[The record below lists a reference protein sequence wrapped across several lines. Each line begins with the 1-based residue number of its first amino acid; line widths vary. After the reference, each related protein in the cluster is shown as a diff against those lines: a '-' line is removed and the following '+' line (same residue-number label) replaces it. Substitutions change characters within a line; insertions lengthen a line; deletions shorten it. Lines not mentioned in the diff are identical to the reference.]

1 MAKAVAEG
9 ELVRVARGVF
19 RWAGDLAPREA
30 HIARVRAIMSRQGS
44 VVASHASAAVIH
56 GLVIHGAVPELVH
69 LTVAPPARV
78 RKRSGYHV
86 HVVPLTAE
94 DVIEVDGVRV
104 TSLARTAADL
114 ARTAE
119 FAWAVAAADQA
130 LRRGVR
136 VADLVAVADAAPGM
150 KGNAALRA
158 VGAFADGRSGS
169 VAESISR
176 VTIQRAGLPKPV
188 LQFEVAGPEGWAGC
202 SDFGWPDQGMVGEMD
217 GEAKYRDRLEAK
229 RQAPEKVFG
238 AERVRDDAIR
248 RANWWVV
255 HWGWAT
261 AWDTRALG
269 HKIREGFEDARRFRR
284 DGGGRSTN

>member
-1 MAKAVAEG
+1 MNAPILRTTAQLAAEGWTDHRVAKAVAEG

-130 LRRGVR
+130 LRRR
-136 VADLVAVADAAPGM
+136 
-150 KGNAALRA
+150 ALRLGGRIDQPRDHPAGRPPQAGAA
-158 VGAFADGRSGS
+158 VRGGRTRGLGGLLRLRLARPGDGGRDGR
-169 VAESISR
+169 
-176 VTIQRAGLPKPV
+176 
-188 LQFEVAGPEGWAGC
+188 
-202 SDFGWPDQGMVGEMD
+202 
-217 GEAKYRDRLEAK
+217 
-229 RQAPEKVFG
+229 
-238 AERVRDDAIR
+238 
-248 RANWWVV
+248 
-255 HWGWAT
+255 
-261 AWDTRALG
+261 
-269 HKIREGFEDARRFRR
+269 
-284 DGGGRSTN
+284 